1 MNKQASFLFIIGLT
15 FDVDQFGKCWQN
27 KKLLM
32 NVKSQLF
39 NWRTAFIIMTNLT
52 AAATAAVH

>member
-1 MNKQASFLFIIGLT
+1 MEINLEN
-15 FDVDQFGKCWQN
+15 VD
-27 KKLLM
+27 KLLM

-39 NWRTAFIIMTNLT
+39 NWQTAFIIMTNLT